1 MHNTMKTLI
10 ILLGAMLSMLYAMPD
25 PPSLP
30 SAPNQGPI
38 GGMVWLAIAGG
49 IMAEKK
55 HLKK

>member
-38 GGMVWLAIAGG
+38 GGMVWLAIAGCV
-49 IMAEKK
+49 MAVKK

>member
-1 MHNTMKTLI
+1 MKTLI

-38 GGMVWLAIAGG
+38 GGMVWLAIAGC
-49 IMAEKK
+49 IMAVKK

>member
-1 MHNTMKTLI
+1 MKTLI
-10 ILLGAMLSMLYAMPD
+10 ILLAAMFSMLYAMPD

-49 IMAEKK
+49 IMAVKK

>member
-1 MHNTMKTLI
+1 MKTLI
-10 ILLGAMLSMLYAMPD
+10 ILLGVMLAYLYAIPD

-49 IMAEKK
+49 IMAVKKK